1 MDLILSL
8 LEQYRI
14 LAVFAG
20 SFFFGDS
27 VIITAAYLAGQLD
40 WAVAPIFIAAV
51 LGTIIAD
58 TLWFVVGV
66 FLKRSHSHFAYFEK
80 QREQAAAF
88 LHKLTGTRP
97 EMALI
102 YIKFLYG
109 TRIAMILYAAA
120 RGMSIKTFT
129 IYNSLGVLL
138 WFIIFFPLGYLAGRG
153 IARAMPLVGT
163 VEAALVVLVASFVA
177 VRIFNIWL
185 THRMEKK

>member
-1 MDLILSL
+1 MDVIMSL
-8 LEQYRI
+8 LEHYRL

-40 WAVAPIFIAAV
+40 WSVIPIFIVAV
-51 LGTIIAD
+51 LGTVVAD
-58 TLWFVVGV
+58 TVWFLIGAGIG
-66 FLKRSHSHFAYFEK
+66 RTHSHIKYFEK
-80 QREQAAAF
+80 QRDQAAQF

-109 TRIAMILYAAA
+109 TRIAMILYVAA
-120 RGMSIKTFT
+120 RGMSLRTFT
-129 IYNSLGVLL
+129 AYNSIGVLA
-138 WFIIFFPLGYLAGRG
+138 WFVIFFPLGYLAGRG

-163 VEAALVVLVASFVA
+163 LEAALVVLVASFVV
-177 VRIFNIWL
+177 VRLFNIWL